1 MWRVRGGGDCK
12 PEDKEAAE
20 NFVLRWVGENLEE
33 VSLRNIMNW
42 LSMVIGCEGKREKK
56 KGLWSD
62 AWVFGWGQHS

>member
-33 VSLRNIMNW
+33 VSLRNIHELAVHGDRM
-42 LSMVIGCEGKREKK
+42 
-56 KGLWSD
+56 
-62 AWVFGWGQHS
+62 